1 MIIYIFV
8 LQENSAEMLCW
19 SAEKKQDFSP
29 WPRVLK
35 TLKHYKLVLF
45 VDILLR
51 YNIKLYT
58 KKNTKWVTVLP
69 ICTGGGEQTA
79 LH

>member
-19 SAEKKQDFSP
+19 SANNKQDISP
-29 WPRVLK
+29 WPRVLN

-45 VDILLR
+45 VDILPG
-51 YNIKLYT
+51 YNLKLYT
-58 KKNTKWVTVLP
+58 KKT
-69 ICTGGGEQTA
+69 
-79 LH
+79 